1 MRSASSILQYML
13 ASVAISSS
21 LAFAPASHSHGSIPS
36 TVGGVDEK
44 RSVACA
50 VKRMPIM
57 MPTQEPMV
65 PYRDSG
71 SEVASFIGLNSA
83 LLRDRKLWIG
93 KFIDDEA
100 SNDIISSLIY
110 LTTEADNAYKPVEL
124 YLNVPG
130 ALLRPSLAIYD
141 VIQQLKSSGKEII
154 TTNFALCAG
163 MGSLIAA
170 AGTKGKRRVMP
181 NARFL
186 LQKTGIDS
194 VFRGQATDIA
204 LEVKNV
210 KNWNQ
215 KIIGE
220 LSELTG
226 QPYERIEQD
235 LKRDFYLSSDEA
247 VRYGLCD
254 EVLLPSYGKM
264 GLPVDVDLGSFSS
277 GEDQKYQGDRPEPEE
292 QQPATPAKKTK
303 KKGDD
308 DDDGPQIA
316 GLK

>member
-1 MRSASSILQYML
+1 MRTSFKILQFLL
-13 ASVAISSS
+13 ASVAITSC
-21 LAFAPASHSHGSIPS
+21 LAFAPTNHGHGSIPS
-36 TVGGVDEK
+36 TLGGAGEK

-71 SEVASFIGLNSA
+71 SDYASFVGLNSA

-93 KFIDDEA
+93 KFIDDNA

-194 VFRGQATDIA
+194 VFQGQATDIA

-210 KNWNQ
+210 KTWNQ

-254 EVLLPSYGKM
+254 EVLLPSFGKM
-264 GLPVDVDLGSFSS
+264 GLPVNVDLGSFSS
-277 GEDQKYQGDRPEPEE
+277 GEDQKYQRDRPEPEE
-292 QQPATPAKKTK
+292 QKPTTPAKK